1 MAGINV
7 KKNNQ
12 AISLSILMIVL
23 ITLLIFFVGKSKKD
37 QQPFGLG
44 DYSNTDLNALT
55 AEYET
60 NQSNEALVELL
71 SALCFKAKEQGD
83 ESVIPLIER
92 YGTEL
97 FDRAREEKADLQK
110 LDSEERM
117 LELIRWIKMYGAK

>member
-12 AISLSILMIVL
+12 AISLSILVIVL

-71 SALCFKAKEQGD
+71 
-83 ESVIPLIER
+83 
-92 YGTEL
+92 
-97 FDRAREEKADLQK
+97 
-110 LDSEERM
+110 
-117 LELIRWIKMYGAK
+117 